1 VCLCVCVCVCIR
13 EADGVARC
21 RWSAKVRVTSKTDL
35 RTYNNQRGAGKMFS
49 VDLTDDSVRAAAL
62 NHPPQEQRR

>member
-1 VCLCVCVCVCIR
+1 
-13 EADGVARC
+13 
-21 RWSAKVRVTSKTDL
+21 VRVTSKTDL